1 MPWAIYIMKI
11 PFVKEWGSW
20 AVFVSSCVAAI
31 VAGFLDRPLD
41 SSRDFTDITL
51 LTIMGLA
58 FLINSKNPL
67 AAVIRSKGKKKE
79 HVGWFMFFSI
89 AGLLQL
95 VPFLNQGIGA
105 FWPFFLLIVSY
116 SILLSKGKEHHL
128 IAELNGFAMLTLS
141 APIVYFAFTG
151 DMSLKLYAAV
161 SLFFAAGV
169 FKVRVKLKKTLFY
182 RWLMV
187 LYCAAACAAFY
198 LLHISVIIL
207 LPFIENIAI
216 AVWMREEKLKTTGYT
231 ELVKGIIFIILI
243 GFFW

>member
-1 MPWAIYIMKI
+1 MKI

-20 AVFVSSCVAAI
+20 AVFVSSCIAAL
-31 VAGFLDRPLD
+31 VAGFLDRPWDTGRD
-41 SSRDFTDITL
+41 SDALTVF
-51 LTIMGLA
+51 TIMGLA

-67 AAVIRSKGKKKE
+67 AAVIRSKGKNKE
-79 HVGWFMFFSI
+79 HVGWFLFFSI

-95 VPFLNQGIGA
+95 LPFLIQGFGE
-105 FWPFFLLIVSY
+105 FWPFSLLLISY
-116 SILLSKGKEHHL
+116 SLLLSKGKEHHL

-141 APIVYFAFTG
+141 APVVYYAFTG

-161 SLFFAAGV
+161 LIFFAAGV
-169 FKVRVKLKKTLFY
+169 FKVRVRLRQTLFY

-187 LYCAAACAAFY
+187 LYCAAACAVFY
-198 LLHISVIIL
+198 MLHISVIML
-207 LPFIENIAI
+207 LPFIENIAT

-231 ELVKGIIFIILI
+231 ELVKGIVFIVLI